1 MGSAVLHATI
11 GVRLGALD
19 LDIALEVD
27 DGEVVALLG
36 PNGAGKT
43 TALRA
48 IAGLQPL
55 DTGRLEIDG
64 QTLDDPA
71 RDTFVSTHERPIGLV
86 FQDYLLFPR
95 LSALDNIA
103 FGLRARGLGKAE
115 ARRRAAGW
123 LERLGLAD
131 HAQARPHALSG
142 GQAQRVALAR
152 ALATDPRLLLLDE
165 PLAALDARARIQVRA
180 ELRRH
185 LATFPG
191 ARLLVTHDPLDALVL
206 ADRLVVVDD
215 GRVTQQGPPVEV
227 ARRPRTRYVA
237 DLVGVNLLH
246 ATATG
251 PRSGPGPGPGHTVT
265 TDTGARLTVADPVP
279 AAEVAVAVRP
289 RAIALHPD
297 EPHGSPRNTWPA
309 TVAEVEPDRDRVRV
323 RLDGPLPV
331 TAEVTPAAVAELA
344 LAPGTRVWASVKAV
358 DLDVYPR

>member
-1 MGSAVLHATI
+1 VLHATI
-11 GVRLGALD
+11 RLRLGTLD
-19 LDIALEVD
+19 LDISLDAG
-27 DGEVVALLG
+27 DGELVALLG

-55 DTGRLEIDG
+55 DGGRIDVDG
-64 QTLDDPA
+64 TTLDDPA
-71 RDTFVSTHERPIGLV
+71 TGTFVPPHERPIGLV

-95 LSALDNIA
+95 LSALDNVA
-103 FGLRARGLGKAE
+103 FGLRARGQAKAA
-115 ARRRAAGW
+115 ARRRAAEW
-123 LERLGLAD
+123 LARLDLAD
-131 HAQARPHALSG
+131 HARSKPAALSG
-142 GQAQRVALAR
+142 GQSQRVALAR

-191 ARLLVTHDPLDALVL
+191 ARLLVTHDPIDAIVL
-206 ADRLVVVDD
+206 ADRLVVVDS
-215 GRVTQQGPPVEV
+215 GRVTQTGTPAEV

-246 ATATG
+246 AAAAG
-251 PRSGPGPGPGHTVT
+251 GRTVA
-265 TDTGARLTVADPVP
+265 TDTGARLTVAEPVTDP
-279 AAEVAVAVRP
+279 EVAVAVRP
-289 RAIALHPD
+289 QAVALHP
-297 EPHGSPRNTWPA
+297 ERPHGSPRNAWPA
-309 TVAEVEPDRDRVRV
+309 TVAEIEPDRDRVRV
-323 RLDGPLPV
+323 RLDGAVPI

-344 LAPGTRVWASVKAV
+344 LTPGTRVWASVKAV